1 MNAEPLLADRDERV
15 AEDGWRVAVARPAGN
30 AGRLAAAEVMSR
42 LRARG
47 SQATALDIGR
57 SSSSLGLPGGDRAAD
72 GEPYD
77 LVLAIGDLSPA
88 VMVLGVTESVPIAH
102 VPLAPPDSSAD
113 AVLAALAAGDID
125 VLPLLDV
132 TVDGD
137 RRFTSG
143 SIAIACDRDDQ
154 EMLVAWQR
162 GPAEGDLRTS
172 GCRIDP
178 PAEATAAARLEPSAA
193 TPIDADRVRVDAG
206 ETPVR
211 VAVDRR
217 TRRGRRITIA
227 STPEGLRVLRL
238 SDAEGGA
245 DRAAGR

>member
-15 AEDGWRVAVARPAGN
+15 AGASWRVAVARPAGN
-30 AGRLAAAEVMSR
+30 AGRLAAAEVLSR

-47 SQATALDIGR
+47 NEATALDIGR
-57 SSSSLGLPGGDRAAD
+57 GSSLDLPGGDRAAH
-72 GEPYD
+72 GKAYD

-88 VMVLGVTESVPIAH
+88 VMALGVTEGVPVAH
-102 VPLAPPDSSAD
+102 VPLAPPDSSTD
-113 AVLAALAAGDID
+113 AVLAALAAGDVD

-132 TVDGD
+132 TVDSD
-137 RRFTSG
+137 RRFTTG
-143 SIAIACDRDDQ
+143 SIAIACDQDDQ

-162 GPAEGDLRTS
+162 GSAEGDLRTS

-178 PAEATAAARLEPSAA
+178 PAAATAAARLEPSAA
-193 TPIDADRVRVDAG
+193 APIDADRVRVDAG
-206 ETPVR
+206 EAPLR

-217 TRRGRRITIA
+217 TRRGRRISIA
-227 STPEGLRVLRL
+227 STPERLRILRL
-238 SDAEGGA
+238 PDAEGWA